1 MNTNP
6 PKDYT
11 PAVDSDEWQVIHINR
26 KDKTCLI
33 RKANKGRSYSC
44 TMADWLADSIMLH
57 DYVEVQFNPVSR
69 VWMVIDYRINVEVYG
84 SIHNTYQET
93 LDDLIFDENGVPL

>member
-1 MNTNP
+1 MNPNP

-11 PAVDSDEWQVIHINR
+11 FTESDEWQLIHINR
-26 KDKTCLI
+26 CDKTCLI
-33 RKANKGRSYSC
+33 RKANTGRSYSC
-44 TMADWLADSIMLH
+44 AMADWLSDSIMLH
-57 DYVEVQFNPVSR
+57 DYVDVQFNPMSR

-84 SIHNTYQET
+84 SIHNTYQDN